1 MSIGFIT
8 FQIQI
13 LIKPLNFLSIIIREM
28 IAEKPKGE
36 KLSIF
41 DRLTIIEE
49 MIEEIGPQ
57 TSLKVV
63 VNDDPMTVHQSNYYT
78 I

>member
-1 MSIGFIT
+1 
-8 FQIQI
+8 
-13 LIKPLNFLSIIIREM
+13 M

>member
-8 FQIQI
+8 FSNSD
-13 LIKPLNFLSIIIREM
+13 LSKASRFFSIIIREM